1 MSANT
6 SRTVGPE
13 SVEWS
18 CPAGHRWQDRP
29 ELLSVC
35 PECGERGVP
44 APSQGDSTTFA
55 PRGARLASA
64 TAGLPG
70 GAMPDVPGY
79 EVLEELGRG
88 GMGVVY
94 KARQT
99 GLNRLVALK
108 MILPG
113 SRSIAR
119 FETEAK
125 AVAQLRHPAIVQVY
139 AVDSWQPADG
149 GPPVPY
155 FSMEYC
161 PGGTL
166 EQFLDST
173 PLPPLE
179 AAKLVALLARAIAHA
194 HSQNVIH
201 RDLKP
206 GNVLL
211 AREVAPPGEKTQ
223 ASGKITDR
231 PGEKKAATTMPPVE
245 SIEPKVADFGLA
257 KLLDE
262 QSHTRTGDV
271 MGTPSYMAPEQAEG
285 KGVGPP
291 ADIWA
296 LGAILYECLTG
307 HPPFR
312 GSTSMETMMAV
323 MNVEPVPPRRLN
335 PAVPPDLD
343 TICLKCLQK
352 EPRRRYAGGAE
363 LADDLERFVR
373 GEPIQARPVGR
384 FERLWRWAGQ
394 KHNRV
399 VAGLAVAVAL
409 LVLLLALTLSGR
421 PRPDDPQA
429 LRADVAYFSRRLGDA
444 RREAKRAR
452 EEREQ
457 WEEKLRGVEKQIAW
471 DRDKKAGSKMGKK
484 MAGLQAE
491 AAAVKAKIDSARKLE
506 EGTAHHESQMQR
518 ELDLR
523 ERQLH
528 DLEERLKAEKE
539 KEP

>member
-1 MSANT
+1 MSAN
-6 SRTVGPE
+6 SSQTVGPE

-18 CPAGHRWQDRP
+18 CPGGHRWQDRR

-35 PECGERGVP
+35 PECGQRGVP
-44 APSQGDSTTFA
+44 GPSRGDSTTFA
-55 PRGARLASA
+55 PRGARLAVA

-113 SRSIAR
+113 SRSAAR

-139 AVDSWQPADG
+139 AVDSWQPGDG

-166 EQFLDST
+166 EQFLGST

-179 AAKLVALLARAIAHA
+179 AAKLVAVLARAIAHA

-211 AREVAPPGEKTQ
+211 AREVAPTGEKTQ

-231 PGEKKAATTMPPVE
+231 PGEKKNATTMPPIE

-285 KGVGPP
+285 KGVGPL

-312 GSTSMETMMAV
+312 GATSMETMMAV

-352 EPRRRYAGGAE
+352 DQRRRYAGGDE

-373 GEPIQARPVGR
+373 GEHIQARPVGR
-384 FERLWRWAGQ
+384 VERVWRWAGQ
-394 KHNRV
+394 KQNRV

-409 LVLLLALTLSGR
+409 LVLLLMLTWTG
-421 PRPDDPQA
+421 PRPDDPRA
-429 LRADVAYFSRRLGDA
+429 LRADIAHYSRRLLDA
-444 RREAKRAR
+444 QRDSKRWR
-452 EEREQ
+452 EERERL
-457 WEEKLRGVEKQIAW
+457 EEQLRGVDKQLAW
-471 DRDKKAGSKMGKK
+471 DRDKKGGPKMGKK

-491 AAAVKAKIDSARKLE
+491 ADALKTRVESARKNE
-506 EGTAHHESQMQR
+506 EGTAHHEAQMQR
-518 ELDLR
+518 ELELR
-523 ERQLH
+523 ERQLR
-528 DLEERLKAEKE
+528 DLEERVKAEKE
-539 KEP
+539 S